1 VKSIPIVSRVAR
13 IKLDLK
19 IRKKKQKLKHLDKPL
34 IYEKKFSIFRTE
46 EIVLLKIDI
55 NPRNSKFKNFKLLL
69 NSSDLADIFQLEEF
83 LNLLYQGE
91 ESQRILQ
98 KL

>member
-1 VKSIPIVSRVAR
+1 M
-13 IKLDLK
+13 
-19 IRKKKQKLKHLDKPL
+19 